1 MTGLRL
7 YKKEKLCS
15 LTAIEQLFSP
25 SSSAEGGNNSVMAYP
40 WRAVWRC
47 KPRPD
52 GNVNPR
58 FLITVP
64 KKRLRRAVD
73 RVRMRRLM
81 REAYR
86 LNRLPELACQP
97 LDIAFIYVA
106 DILTPQATSVKSVRK
121 ILDRILSTLNNTPST
136 PNSSAK

>member
-25 SSSAEGGNNSVMAYP
+25 SSSEEGGNNSVVAYP

-47 KPRPD
+47 KARPD
-52 GNVNPR
+52 GALTPR

-81 REAYR
+81 RESYR
-86 LNRLPELACQP
+86 LNRLPELACRAI
-97 LDIAFIYVA
+97 DIAFIYVA
-106 DILTPQATSVKSVRK
+106 DQLTPQAASVKSVRK
-121 ILDRILSTLNNTPST
+121 ILSRILSTLNDTPT
-136 PNSSAK
+136 PAK